1 MSDDKDMRRVAA
13 TLKTDAQAQRLL
25 AKTNPARV
33 TRLAAAQRQ
42 RDDARRMAKDDARR
56 MAKAASRYE
65 L

>member
-25 AKTNPARV
+25 AKTKPARA
-33 TRLAAAQRQ
+33 TRKAQAQHQ
-42 RDDARRMAKDDARR
+42 RDDARR

>member
-42 RDDARRMAKDDARR
+42 RDDARRMAK
-56 MAKAASRYE
+56 AASRYE